1 MTAKIDLVG
10 HKYGRLTVLEE
21 DFSKKRVAW
30 KCACDCGNFTVVT
43 GDCLRT
49 GNTSSCGCLNIQRIL
64 ERNHKHGLARSSE
77 YESWQGAKKR
87 CFNPTCKHY
96 ANYGGRGITMYAGW
110 VNDFQAFY
118 EHIGPKPD
126 YEQRWSVGRIDNN
139 GNYEPGNVRWETDNE
154 QARNRRISTRNKTGV
169 LGVSYREGKEGSKA
183 SPIFLAIVTYKK
195 QNKTKSFSIRKYGYD
210 EALRLASEWR
220 EKELKNLEL
229 LGVVYAESHGK

>member
-1 MTAKIDLVG
+1 MNVG
-10 HKYGRLTVLEE
+10 ERFGRLVTTG
-21 DFSKKRVAW
+21 RVQGAGREKW
-30 KCACDCGNFTVVT
+30 ACLCDCGANVTV
-43 GDCLRT
+43 LANNLKT

-96 ANYGGRGITMYAGW
+96 ANYGGRGITMYVGW

-169 LGVSYREGKEGSKA
+169 LGVSYREGRKGSKE
-183 SPIFLAIVTYKK
+183 SPIFLAVVTYKK